1 MFVVVGLNVSFDA
14 CTCDMFRALVKSSLA
29 PAICL
34 LAKITGLGRLF
45 DLHGHALLCSHSSY
59 KSEPAAA
66 TSSNPLTPS
75 ALAFECGCNLVDGV
89 ADMAVDC
96 SDAGEIQLS

>member
-14 CTCDMFRALVKSSLA
+14 CTCDMFQALVKSSLA

-34 LAKITGLGRLF
+34 LAKITGLWKAFWSAWMCSLLF
-45 DLHGHALLCSHSSY
+45 PLFLLVGASSHLFS
-59 KSEPAAA
+59 PAH
-66 TSSNPLTPS
+66 PS

-89 ADMAVDC
+89 ADMVVDC